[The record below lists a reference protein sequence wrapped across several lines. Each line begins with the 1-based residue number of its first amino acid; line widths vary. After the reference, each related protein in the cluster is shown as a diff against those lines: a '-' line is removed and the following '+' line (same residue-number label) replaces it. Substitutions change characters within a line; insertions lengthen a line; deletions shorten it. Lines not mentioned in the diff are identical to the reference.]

1 MFGAFVNRRGGWRSF
16 RARGYHHP
24 GLRRRTSSALRRA
37 ALGAVVVGVLTPVLR
52 KRLNLPAPVTSV
64 LAWQAP
70 FALAVALPRT
80 RARDA
85 GIYALQMWAY
95 VAHYE
100 MPNDHPDRLME
111 RLRVDYPIR
120 VDRLIGCG
128 ETPTVRLQRALGKPG
143 QVLPHDTFLSAVHWS
158 WFLVP
163 HGTMAFMLVRH
174 HEQFVRSAVLMA
186 ATFDLGCVVY
196 WLVPTA
202 PPWWAGSNGH
212 MPHVRRIMV
221 ETGKQVWGRRWEP
234 LYDSLGTN
242 PFAAMPSLHFAT
254 SVMAAHVLGDTGRT
268 AGTLGWAYAGTL
280 GFALVYLGEHY
291 VADLI
296 AGFALAEGVRRA
308 VPAAGPAV
316 RTMQR
321 AIQRLEP
328 RRT

>member
-1 MFGAFVNRRGGWRSF
+1 MTAIRR
-16 RARGYHHP
+16 
-24 GLRRRTSSALRRA
+24 LALVAA
-37 ALGAVVVGVLTPVLR
+37 ALGAAAPPLRRKLSIPRPVV
-52 KRLNLPAPVTSV
+52 SV

-70 FALAVALPRT
+70 LALAWALPRT

-85 GIYALQMWAY
+85 AIYALQMWAY

-100 MPNDHPDRLME
+100 MPNDKPEQLLG

-120 VDRLIGCG
+120 IDSAIGLG
-128 ETPTVRLQRALGKPG
+128 TPPSIRLQRRLGG
-143 QVLPHDTFLSAVHWS
+143 GEGVVRAHDKFLSGIHWS
-158 WFLVP
+158 WFFIP
-163 HGTMAFMLVRH
+163 HGSIAYVQLIHRP
-174 HEQFVRSAVLMA
+174 QFERSAAQMA
-186 ATFDLGCVVY
+186 AVFDTGLLGY

-221 ETGKQVWGRRWEP
+221 ETGKRVWGRHWEP

-254 SVMAAHVLGDTGRT
+254 SVMAAHVLSDTGPV

-291 VADLI
+291 VADLL
-296 AGFALAEGVRRA
+296 AGLALAEGVRRA
-308 VPAAGPAV
+308 TPRAAPLV
-316 RTMQR
+316 RAAQR

>member
-1 MFGAFVNRRGGWRSF
+1 MFAPRRLAIVAAAIGA
-16 RARGYHHP
+16 AAP
-24 GLRRRTSSALRRA
+24 PLRRKLD
-37 ALGAVVVGVLTPVLR
+37 
-52 KRLNLPAPVTSV
+52 LPKPVTSV

-70 FALAVALPRT
+70 IAFAWALPRT

-85 GIYALQMWAY
+85 AIYALQMWAY

-100 MPNDHPDRLME
+100 MPNDEPDSL
-111 RLRVDYPIR
+111 LKRVRVKYPIK
-120 VDRLIGCG
+120 VDRAIGLG
-128 ETPTVRLQRALGKPG
+128 TAPTIRLQRALGRPRH
-143 QVLPHDTFLSAVHWS
+143 VRAHDKFLSGIHWA
-158 WFLVP
+158 WFFIP
-163 HGTMAFMLVRH
+163 HGSIAYILLFHRP
-174 HEQFVRSAVLMA
+174 QFERSAAQMA
-186 ATFDLGCVVY
+186 AVFDIGLLGY

-254 SVMAAHVLGDTGRT
+254 SVMAAHVLADTGRT
-268 AGTLGWAYAGTL
+268 AGALGWAYAGTL

-291 VADLI
+291 VTDLI
-296 AGFALAEGVRRA
+296 AGGALATGVRRA
-308 VPAAGPAV
+308 TPVVGPAV
-316 RTMQR
+316 RRIQR